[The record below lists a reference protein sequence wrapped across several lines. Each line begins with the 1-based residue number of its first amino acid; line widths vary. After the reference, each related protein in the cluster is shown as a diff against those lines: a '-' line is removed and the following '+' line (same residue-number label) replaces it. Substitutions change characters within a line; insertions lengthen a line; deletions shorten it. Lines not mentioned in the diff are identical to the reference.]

1 MSDAVARQQPADA
14 RGWDFHALA
23 SSTSIE
29 ITFDAALPPG
39 TKVWL
44 TANWIGTRKQTG
56 PMAAPVS
63 IHLAGGGVASTNGMR
78 MAA

>member
-1 MSDAVARQQPADA
+1 MRAIEASNAR
-14 RGWDFHALA
+14 A

-44 TANWIGTRKQTG
+44 TANWIGTR

-63 IHLAGGGVASTNGMR
+63 IHLAGGGVAGANGMR
-78 MAA
+78 VAA